1 MSNSTPPFI
10 SNDELTKILP
20 PLQVIRMFS
29 TMLENPKFQ
38 HQTPSRLNVPNSAGH
53 LLIMPSE
60 IENFYGIKIAAVV
73 PDNPLHGKPRIQ
85 ASYLLLDAKTMQLLA
100 TFDGAALTLMRTPAL
115 SVAIANLITPATS
128 VSVTIFGTGPQALAH
143 ANYLGLIREIKSLTF
158 VSRKSQKPAE
168 IVQQLSSQPKLLR
181 VIQNTDVNL
190 VNRELGK
197 SDLVITATS
206 APTPLFDSDLLSETC
221 AVISV
226 GSHEPDRAE
235 IDSKFLSRA
244 MILVEDKET
253 AKRESG
259 EIAQALASQKINYE
273 NIHEID
279 QVFKLSKTEDFLKNP
294 RFYKSVGVAWQDL
307 LVAIE
312 AYKVSQ

>member
-1 MSNSTPPFI
+1 
-10 SNDELTKILP
+10 
-20 PLQVIRMFS
+20 
-29 TMLENPKFQ
+29 
-38 HQTPSRLNVPNSAGH
+38 
-53 LLIMPSE
+53 
-60 IENFYGIKIAAVV
+60 
-73 PDNPLHGKPRIQ
+73 
-85 ASYLLLDAKTMQLLA
+85 
-100 TFDGAALTLMRTPAL
+100 
-115 SVAIANLITPATS
+115 
-128 VSVTIFGTGPQALAH
+128 
-143 ANYLGLIREIKSLTF
+143 
-158 VSRKSQKPAE
+158 
-168 IVQQLSSQPKLLR
+168 
-181 VIQNTDVNL
+181 
-190 VNRELGK
+190 
-197 SDLVITATS
+197 VITATS

-312 AYKVSQ
+312 VYKVSQ